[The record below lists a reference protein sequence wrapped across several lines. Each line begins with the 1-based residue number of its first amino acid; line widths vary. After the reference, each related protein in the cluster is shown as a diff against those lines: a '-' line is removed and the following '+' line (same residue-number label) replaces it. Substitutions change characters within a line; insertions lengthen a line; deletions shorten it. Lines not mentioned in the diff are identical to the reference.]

1 MKYRTHDG
9 YDLFYEVYNVESKL
23 TPIVFLNGLSQS
35 TVAWILCLPYFKERP
50 VILLDFIFQGQSD
63 KHAEKV
69 RNFDEHALDVFNL
82 INHLNYTRI
91 HLAGI
96 SYGSLVAQNFALNH
110 SGYLDKLILI
120 SSFAHKTPFYEAIEL
135 SWHRALEFGGYPLML
150 DVMLPFVLSENYFS
164 NPLIPIDLMKQGRA
178 DLNNDPEAL
187 RKLMVATRERPDF
200 RTLLNKINNPT
211 LVIHGEMDLLFPVHM
226 GEMVSKCIPDSNFLV
241 INKFGH
247 TLNLEA
253 PLKLAEAINNH
264 LK

>member
-1 MKYRTHDG
+1 
-9 YDLFYEVYNVESKL
+9 
-23 TPIVFLNGLSQS
+23 
-35 TVAWILCLPYFKERP
+35 
-50 VILLDFIFQGQSD
+50 
-63 KHAEKV
+63 V

-96 SYGSLVAQNFALNH
+96 SYGSLVAQNFALNY